1 MNAGRRSLSTCRL
14 RKLRRCEILDSVSSW
29 TAGDYH
35 DIDQVVSS
43 HNELSPLLSTPR
55 NTTPVLEV
63 PAALQDVRFM
73 IVYFDIFW
81 IRLSLVLNGLNAT
94 ANAQLITS
102 NYVIPSNG
110 IANANE

>member
-1 MNAGRRSLSTCRL
+1 
-14 RKLRRCEILDSVSSW
+14 
-29 TAGDYH
+29 
-35 DIDQVVSS
+35 
-43 HNELSPLLSTPR
+43 
-55 NTTPVLEV
+55 
-63 PAALQDVRFM
+63 M